1 MKKWNQV
8 SRPLIF
14 CFILMKKASQE
25 INNII
30 YNNII
35 ISVNAY
41 LNVMFINHI

>member
-1 MKKWNQV
+1 MKKWNHV

-14 CFILMKKASQE
+14 CFIFMKKASQE

-35 ISVNAY
+35 ISVNVY